1 MQYPERLSLLPVL
14 LILLISCQEPER
26 KHAVDYHIEWD
37 ESSLVCIADEGAYP
51 RLRRLDDGSLLAAY
65 ENRRGDVMV
74 RKSMDNGTTWGESVK
89 AFEAFDHED
98 IDAGASTRVN
108 IANPELI
115 QLPGGDILLAVN
127 LRPRLGGIYPFSI
140 ALKRSHDEGKS
151 WADSKI
157 LYQAG
162 TIFRDGCWEPSF
174 LLLPDGR
181 VQIYF
186 ANESPYRE
194 SDEQEISML
203 TSSDNGNS
211 WSSEPVTV
219 SFRRQR
225 RDGMPVAV
233 HNGKEIYVAIEDNR
247 SGQFKPYIVK
257 SSIHDDWREPV
268 LEDSP
273 NRYAALR
280 HALPD
285 TVYAGAPYLIRTE
298 SDLYLLSYQT
308 TQHRTSE
315 WEHSTMEVVVSDQP
329 ADFRNPTHPFEVPLS
344 KEAKWGSLTD
354 LGGNTIAALS
364 STNFNSDKIGVWMI
378 KGEIV
383 QKINR

>member
-1 MQYPERLSLLPVL
+1 MQYSERLSLLPAL
-14 LILLISCQEPER
+14 LLLLISCKEPDR
-26 KHAVDYHIEWD
+26 QHAVDYHIEWD
-37 ESSLVCIADEGAYP
+37 KSSLVCIADEGAYP
-51 RLRRLDDGSLLAAY
+51 RLRRLADGSLLAAY

-74 RKSMDNGTTWGESVK
+74 KESQDEGVTWSDPVT
-89 AFEAFDHED
+89 AFEAFEY
-98 IDAGASTRVN
+98 IDADSGESTMVN

-115 QLPGGDILLAVN
+115 QLSGGGILLSVN
-127 LRPRLGGIYPFSI
+127 LRPQKEGIYPFSI
-140 ALKRSHDEGKS
+140 ALKRSVDKGVTWSDEE
-151 WADSKI
+151 I
-157 LYQAG
+157 LFRAG
-162 TIFRDGCWEPSF
+162 TLFRDGCWEPSF

-203 TSSDNGNS
+203 SSSDNGRT
-211 WSSEPVTV
+211 WSTDPVTV
-219 SFRRQR
+219 SFRKGH

-233 HNGKEIYVAIEDNR
+233 HNGKEIYVAIEDNC
-247 SGQFKPYIVK
+247 SVQFKPYIVK
-257 SSIHDDWREPV
+257 SGIHDAWREPV
-268 LEDSP
+268 SEDSP
-273 NRYAALR
+273 NRYSALR

-298 SDLYLLSYQT
+298 EDIYLLSYQT

-315 WEHSTMEVVVSDQP
+315 WEHSTMEVMVSDQP
-329 ADFRNPTHPFEVPLS
+329 GDFRNPTHPFDVPLS

-354 LGGNTIAALS
+354 LGSNTVAALS
-364 STNFNSDKIGVWMI
+364 STNFNSDRIGVWMI

-383 QKINR
+383 QK